1 MNAYRR
7 LYIPGGTYFFT
18 VAVLAREHH
27 DLIPHASWLKACI
40 RAEQQ
45 IAPFAVLAAVL
56 LPDHLHMIWRL
67 PDNDADYSGRWRRI
81 KARFS
86 RALRPYY
93 VRRSVNRKGERGI
106 WQRRFWEH
114 VIRDERELSACIHYI
129 HMNPI
134 KHGHVATPDAW
145 EHTTF
150 HAWQQRQIAWH
161 SARRHTHRSRPAPA
175 ASYRA
180 ANFCL
185 SANCFHRTA
194 SLCTNAPSSAGV
206 LRRTSAPCSA
216 IFFATTGSD
225 KA

>member
-1 MNAYRR
+1 MTAYRR

-27 DLIPHASWLKACI
+27 DLIPHAAWLKACI

-45 IAPFAVLAAVL
+45 VAPFAVLAAVL

-67 PDNDADYSGRWRRI
+67 PASDTDYSGRWRRI

-86 RALRPYY
+86 RALRPYT
-93 VRRSVNRKGERGI
+93 VRRSIYRKGERGI

-114 VIRDERELSACIHYI
+114 AIRDERELSACIQYI

-134 KHGHVATPDAW
+134 KHGYVSAPDAW

-150 HAWQQRQIAWH
+150 HAWQKRQDDWY
-161 SARRHTHRSRPAPA
+161 SACRHTHSLQPT
-175 ASYRA
+175 
-180 ANFCL
+180 
-185 SANCFHRTA
+185 RTA
-194 SLCTNAPSSAGV
+194 P
-206 LRRTSAPCSA
+206 
-216 IFFATTGSD
+216 
-225 KA
+225 

>member
-1 MNAYRR
+1 MRAEIISLSPRALRQFPMLPFYSEAEMTAYRR

-18 VAVLAREHH
+18 VTAQDREHQ
-27 DLIPHASWLKACI
+27 DLIVHAAWLKACI

-81 KARFS
+81 KTRFS
-86 RALRPYY
+86 RALRPYA
-93 VRRSVNRKGERGI
+93 VRRSIYRKGERGI

-134 KHGHVATPDAW
+134 KHGHVTTPDAW

-150 HAWQQRQIAWH
+150 HAWQSRQIAWH
-161 SARRHTHRSRPAPA
+161 NACRHTHNSRPAPS
-175 ASYRA
+175 AS
-180 ANFCL
+180 
-185 SANCFHRTA
+185 
-194 SLCTNAPSSAGV
+194 
-206 LRRTSAPCSA
+206 
-216 IFFATTGSD
+216 
-225 KA
+225 